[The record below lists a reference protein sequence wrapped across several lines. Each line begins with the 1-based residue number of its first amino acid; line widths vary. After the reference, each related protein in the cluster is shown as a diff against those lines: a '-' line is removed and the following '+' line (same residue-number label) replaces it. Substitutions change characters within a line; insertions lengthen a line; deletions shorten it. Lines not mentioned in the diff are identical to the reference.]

1 MGLSLHY
8 SFRYSRSGGNV
19 GRRDKGEGSVY
30 KRKDGLSPL
39 YTQHHDTRRDNLR
52 LYDRPVE
59 GHLNKFVIIEGAAYF
74 VPCPNKLAAS
84 V

>member
-1 MGLSLHY
+1 M
-8 SFRYSRSGGNV
+8 
-19 GRRDKGEGSVY
+19 GRRGKGEGSVLQ
-30 KRKDGLSPL
+30 RKDELSPL
-39 YTQHHDTRRDNLR
+39 YTQHHDPRRDNVR

-59 GHLNKFVIIEGAAYF
+59 GHLIKFVITEGAAYF